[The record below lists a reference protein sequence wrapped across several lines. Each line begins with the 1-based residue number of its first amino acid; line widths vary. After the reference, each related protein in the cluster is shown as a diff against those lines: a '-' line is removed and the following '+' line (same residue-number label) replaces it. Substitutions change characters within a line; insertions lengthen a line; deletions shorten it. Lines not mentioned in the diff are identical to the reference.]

1 MIMITIRLKQWSFSD
16 LVSCLFCEM
25 IEEEEE
31 VHGVNAWNV
40 WDNQNQND
48 FPHFQR
54 AHRRGMSLAGEDPDK
69 ISRSR
74 SSCTCTQNSLS
85 KVYIQMMGASPGGR
99 REQWVKSISC
109 WVLQAKKNNER
120 LCGTF
125 SIVID
130 RLLCPFCPP
139 FRGSWV
145 QDEFNLILLLRQ
157 FLIVMLT
164 SKLDKKMHF

>member
-1 MIMITIRLKQWSFSD
+1 
-16 LVSCLFCEM
+16 
-25 IEEEEE
+25 
-31 VHGVNAWNV
+31 
-40 WDNQNQND
+40 
-48 FPHFQR
+48 
-54 AHRRGMSLAGEDPDK
+54 MSLAGEDLDK

-99 REQWVKSISC
+99 RERLVKYQLLGFTS
-109 WVLQAKKNNER
+109 KKNNER

-139 FRGSWV
+139 FRGS
-145 QDEFNLILLLRQ
+145 
-157 FLIVMLT
+157 
-164 SKLDKKMHF
+164 